1 MWSATENSMKKYIFN
16 WMSNLELDPLS
27 KRFSVTNKPVKP
39 ALYTP
44 RQDVKRPLDYNDH

>member
-1 MWSATENSMKKYIFN
+1 
-16 WMSNLELDPLS
+16 MSNLELDPLS

-44 RQDVKRPLDYNDH
+44 RQDVKRPLDYNDHWKRTIFGKATLNLI